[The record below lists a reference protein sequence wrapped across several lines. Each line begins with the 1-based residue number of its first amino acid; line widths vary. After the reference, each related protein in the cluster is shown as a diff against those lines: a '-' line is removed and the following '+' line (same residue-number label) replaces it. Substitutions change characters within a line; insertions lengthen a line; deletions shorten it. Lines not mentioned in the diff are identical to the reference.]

1 MWGQIG
7 FQDALSPIILALEGF
22 HYYVIVLLSMIRVY
36 VVILIVS
43 TFRIGPVEQ
52 RSFIHKL
59 EAVWTVLPGVLLIFL
74 ALPSLRLLYIIEE
87 VATPVYSIKVIGHQ
101 WYWSYDLGY
110 GEYDSYIT
118 QTEDLGL
125 GDPRV
130 LDVDNRLTIPY
141 GLWLRI
147 LVSSADVL
155 HSWRVPSLGLKV
167 DAVPGRLNQLTFISL
182 LPGVFYGRCTEI
194 CGANH
199 SFIPICVESV
209 SPSSWIHWV

>member
-36 VVILIVS
+36 VVILIIS
-43 TFRIGPVEQ
+43 TFRISPVEQ
-52 RSFIHKL
+52 RPFIHKL
-59 EAVWTVLPGVLLIFL
+59 EAVWTILPGVLLIFL

-118 QTEDLGL
+118 QTEDLRL
-125 GDPRV
+125 GDLRV